1 MKIYGVGK
9 ECFKMFGI
17 LLIGFFAF
25 GVAGLSFAAN
35 PLTTDFYSADA
46 AALVYHDSLF
56 VFAGH
61 DEQGPQGNNNKAFV
75 MNDWHVLVTDDM
87 DKYHDYGAVLSVKTF
102 KWANA
107 SAFAGHCEYRNAK
120 FHWYVAVH
128 HATVKQDEGFS
139 IGVAVADHPSGP
151 WTDAIG
157 HALIDDNTKN
167 DVALNIDPAIFY
179 DGDDIWMYWGS
190 WNAGRRVKLKENMIE
205 LASTPEDIKI
215 KDFFEAPWMH
225 KFRGNYYFSYASGYP
240 STTNYAMAPSLDG
253 PWTLKGVINDK
264 EDNSETN
271 HQAIFKYLGHWY
283 FMHHGAN
290 SPGGWTYRRSVNIDY
305 LYYDEDG
312 NIQKIKR
319 TSGVD
324 KVNNALVEEGGFR
337 ITASHSG
344 LALEDAD
351 GIVVQ
356 QVKDDELDAQLW
368 KLARAET
375 PRHYTLQNVAT
386 KRFYCP
392 PNKLLDTVKTSTE
405 ACVIR
410 IENASITKGYYLF
423 ADYDSDY
430 LGDVLNI
437 SKDVGMPVITW
448 VRTGTDNQK
457 FKLEKAELPE
467 IKPESISSSSEVKTD
482 APNSSAVENAEKISS
497 SSEKKL
503 EGVPDSVSSSSSE
516 RASIAVQKM
525 QMLPPEN
532 WMVFDANGVPVAKGY
547 SREIPVKSLRSGVY
561 FVRFGNSM
569 SWSFRKP

>member
-9 ECFKMFGI
+9 ECFKVFGI

-25 GVAGLSFAAN
+25 GVASLSFAAN

-61 DEQGPQGNNNKAFV
+61 DEQGPQGNNKAFV

-107 SAFAGHCEYRNAK
+107 SAFAGHCEYRNGK
-120 FHWYVAVH
+120 FYWYVAVH

-356 QVKDDELDAQLW
+356 QVKNDESDAQLW
-368 KLARAET
+368 KLSRAET

-503 EGVPDSVSSSSSE
+503 EGLPDSVSSSSSE

-525 QMLPPEN
+525 QMLQPEN
-532 WMVFDANGVPVAKGY
+532 WIVFDANGVPVAKGY